1 MSIVQTIL
9 ILIVNPPTRH
19 NTNNNENNHTQ
30 RLRSGQRNGF
40 SINNNLHHNPSG
52 KGANNNLMTKTTKG
66 ATPKNRGGIRW
77 TAAEY
82 EQVRQAAAKVNRTW
96 SNYVKTAALV
106 AAERG
111 QI

>member
-1 MSIVQTIL
+1 
-9 ILIVNPPTRH
+9 
-19 NTNNNENNHTQ
+19 
-30 RLRSGQRNGF
+30 
-40 SINNNLHHNPSG
+40 
-52 KGANNNLMTKTTKG
+52 MTKTTKG